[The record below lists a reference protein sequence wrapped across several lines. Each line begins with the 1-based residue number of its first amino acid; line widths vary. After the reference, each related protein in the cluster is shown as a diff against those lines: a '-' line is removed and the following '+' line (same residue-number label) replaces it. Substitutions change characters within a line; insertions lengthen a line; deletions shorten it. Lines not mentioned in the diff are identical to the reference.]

1 MLKAAA
7 RCRTV
12 SRRERNF
19 TAQMFLWPL
28 DSRTK
33 KRKSPYSAP
42 LRRGS
47 SFVCRSPTAGH
58 RMNSVC
64 DDPGAFRCGGD
75 QIISRLRSSFSG
87 PSALHVTGRCRAP
100 PTAEGPGEV
109 WWRVGAFTRAPEERN
124 YNGTP
129 GHSAP
134 LGHLFQLGPRLPLL
148 PARLELRLRHFRR
161 RHLVRDA

>member
-1 MLKAAA
+1 
-7 RCRTV
+7 
-12 SRRERNF
+12 
-19 TAQMFLWPL
+19 
-28 DSRTK
+28 
-33 KRKSPYSAP
+33 
-42 LRRGS
+42 
-47 SFVCRSPTAGH
+47 
-58 RMNSVC
+58 MNSVC

-148 PARLELRLRHFRR
+148 PARLELRFATSSVATWFEMRSVLGLLGECSAQNQRRDSGPLRFSYMRPMYYSPQNT
-161 RHLVRDA
+161 L